1 MLEIV
6 RRHLAAYS
14 SSDWSDF
21 KSLVVSDVVYEDKA
35 CRLRAIGAEQYLIA
49 AQSWKTAFPD
59 LRCAMTRG
67 YAAADHVAVEV
78 EWVGTHRGP
87 FDGQFGSLAASYRRV
102 RFSSAM
108 IINARDGRIAEC
120 SHYYDLYSVLV
131 QLGANANRSSYA
143 IPSVMT

>member
-35 CRLRAIGAEQYLIA
+35 RRQRAIGSEQYLIA
-49 AQSWKTAFPD
+49 AQTWKTAFPD

-67 YAAADHVAVEV
+67 YAAVDHVLVEV
-78 EWVGTHRGP
+78 EWVGTHTGP
-87 FDGQFGSLAASYRRV
+87 LDASFGSFAASYRRA

-108 IINARDGRIAEC
+108 VVLMRDARIAEC
-120 SHYYDLYSVLV
+120 SHYYDLFTLLV
-131 QLGANANRSSYA
+131 QLGATGNRSTYS
-143 IPSVMT
+143 PVPVMT